1 MSTSSVNPSL
11 VNAINP
17 AEVIVIVAMEE
28 ELAPFLQL
36 AESVSEP
43 EQVGNS
49 IHRASVINGR
59 NILLVHGGIGL
70 VNASG
75 AATSALL
82 LTQQKNDGASP
93 PLVIS
98 AGSAGGL
105 GENVKVGDVVIGTD
119 TINADADARA
129 FGYQL
134 GQVPGMPVSY
144 PVPED
149 LAAVSN
155 VGMGSTEGSADSA
168 DTARSSTSSSAS
180 AKLVKTVHHGLMV
193 SSYSFIDQSRAVVI
207 KGLFE
212 GALSTDMESSAI
224 AQIAYAYNAPFLAIR
239 GISDLCGPAAET
251 DFVTHVDDAADR
263 SAEIVTAV
271 IDAWFAAGSPRP

>member
-1 MSTSSVNPSL
+1 MSSSV
-11 VNAINP
+11 VNASNPAGLNRAQGSP

-36 AESVSEP
+36 AESVAEP
-43 EQVGNS
+43 VQVGNS
-49 IHRASVINGR
+49 IHRASVINGH

-105 GENVKVGDVVIGTD
+105 GDDVKVGDVVIGTD

-144 PVPED
+144 PLPEALMALID
-149 LAAVSN
+149 ATPKSL
-155 VGMGSTEGSADSA
+155 
-168 DTARSSTSSSAS
+168 AS
-180 AKLVKTVHHGLMV
+180 AGEGMVNAVHHGLMV
-193 SSYSFIDQSRAVVI
+193 SSYKFVGHDRAPVI
-207 KGLFE
+207 KDRFDGV
-212 GALSTDMESSAI
+212 LSTDMESSAI
-224 AQIAYAYNAPFLAIR
+224 AQTCHVYGAPFVAVR
-239 GISDLCGPAAET
+239 GISDLCGPASDA
-251 DFVTHVDDAADR
+251 DFLTHVDDAAER
-263 SAEIVTAV
+263 SAQIVLAV
-271 IDAWFAAGSPRP
+271 IDTWFTAGSPRP

>member
-1 MSTSSVNPSL
+1 MNPSL

-36 AESVSEP
+36 AESVTEP

-93 PLVIS
+93 P
-98 AGSAGGL
+98 
-105 GENVKVGDVVIGTD
+105 
-119 TINADADARA
+119 
-129 FGYQL
+129 
-134 GQVPGMPVSY
+134 
-144 PVPED
+144 
-149 LAAVSN
+149 
-155 VGMGSTEGSADSA
+155 
-168 DTARSSTSSSAS
+168 
-180 AKLVKTVHHGLMV
+180 
-193 SSYSFIDQSRAVVI
+193 
-207 KGLFE
+207 
-212 GALSTDMESSAI
+212 
-224 AQIAYAYNAPFLAIR
+224 
-239 GISDLCGPAAET
+239 
-251 DFVTHVDDAADR
+251 
-263 SAEIVTAV
+263 
-271 IDAWFAAGSPRP
+271 

>member
-1 MSTSSVNPSL
+1 MSTSSVNSSP
-11 VNAINP
+11 VNASNS

-36 AESVSEP
+36 AQSVANP

-144 PVPED
+144 PVPD
-149 LAAVSN
+149 ALAAVSR
-155 VGMGSTEGSADSA
+155 VGMGSTQGSA
-168 DTARSSTSSSAS
+168 DTAGTAT
-180 AKLVKTVHHGLMV
+180 AKLVKTVHHGLIV
-193 SSYSFIDQSRAVVI
+193 SSYSFVDQSRAVVI

-224 AQIAYAYNAPFLAIR
+224 AQIAYAYNSPFLAIR

-263 SAEIVTAV
+263 SAEIVRAV